1 MRRIALVRS
10 GAWVLAISLAVA
22 GCGGG
27 DASSTTSTPEA
38 ESSTTT
44 QESTVTAV
52 GTEGSTEFLSATLT
66 AGTVGEPGVVV
77 IEVAPDSLSRLK
89 VGDVIIACNGDPVA
103 TPEELVECGG
113 DPELGGQFTI
123 RVVRGS
129 NRFTLAE
136 VQSPSAFLG
145 TRVKDV
151 PGGKGGRVVEV
162 VSDSPADQ
170 AGIKPGDVIIAMD
183 DTAVRNGDDLVQAVA
198 DHSPGDEVTVTAVRG
213 SNEVEFSV
221 TLVRNPGLSG

>member
-1 MRRIALVRS
+1 M
-10 GAWVLAISLAVA
+10 LAISLAVA

-27 DASSTTSTPEA
+27 DDSSTTSAPEA
-38 ESSTTT
+38 ESAPTT

-66 AGTVGEPGVVV
+66 ASTAGEPGVVV
-77 IEVAPDSLSRLK
+77 VEVAPDSLSRLK
-89 VGDVIIACNGDPVA
+89 VGDVIIACNGEPVA

-113 DPELGGQFTI
+113 DPDVGEQFRI

-136 VQSPSAFLG
+136 VASPSAFLG
-145 TRVKDV
+145 TSVKDV

-162 VSDSPADQ
+162 VADSPADQ

-183 DTAVRNGDDLVQAVA
+183 DTTVRNGDDLVQAVA
-198 DHSPGDEVTVTAVRG
+198 EHSPGEEVTVTAVRG
-213 SNEVEFSV
+213 PDEVEFSV
-221 TLVRNPGLSG
+221 TLVQNPGPSG